1 VVKIKYCRTLHQDV
15 TPVPCPIFLP
25 ISLAA
30 KEPSISSFPGATE
43 PSTSSFLCTFLSGSA
58 QYVENDVIHSKQT
71 LGKILPRATT
81 PQMFDALPEESTPLN
96 YSFRAASLAR
106 IFGCGRSE
114 ESTTATHS
122 LRAVSPAQAFM
133 FFRPLESSMPL
144 THTFR
149 VNPQGIHPE
158 RICQEQIAPFLTG
171 SAPQTELAVTHS
183 KETTAPFLTGSKT
196 AIKESRSRNQFAPT
210 LKQPPPLRPQLSQ
223 VISTH

>member
-1 VVKIKYCRTLHQDV
+1 
-15 TPVPCPIFLP
+15 
-25 ISLAA
+25 
-30 KEPSISSFPGATE
+30 
-43 PSTSSFLCTFLSGSA
+43 
-58 QYVENDVIHSKQT
+58 
-71 LGKILPRATT
+71 
-81 PQMFDALPEESTPLN
+81 MFYALPEESTRLN

-106 IFGCGRSE
+106 VFGCGRSE

-133 FFRPLESSMPL
+133 FFRPLESSTPL

-149 VNPQGIHPE
+149 VNPERIRPE

-183 KETTAPFLTGSKT
+183 KQTTAPFLTGSKT

-210 LKQPPPLRPQLSQ
+210 LKQPPPLRPHISQ
-223 VISTH
+223 GISTH